1 MITPTMNLNFHSFAD
16 AAELAEHLAVQ
27 VADFLRQAIKARGR
41 ATLVVSGGTTP
52 KPLFLAL
59 ARQDLD
65 WDRVTITLA
74 DERWVDTT
82 AADSNER
89 LVRQYLLQDQAG
101 AAKLIGLKNKATT
114 AKEGEKEC
122 AQRLA
127 GLPRPFDLVI
137 LGMGGDGHTASFFPG
152 ARRLP
157 EALDMKSGRDCLAIS
172 PPKAP
177 HDRMTLTL
185 PVLLDSRQIIL
196 HITGQAKKKVLEQ
209 AMADGPATAMPI
221 RTILRQQ
228 QTPLSVYWAP

>member
-1 MITPTMNLNFHSFAD
+1 MMTPTMNLNFHSFAD
-16 AAELAEHLAVQ
+16 PDELAEHLAVLI
-27 VADFLRQAIKARGR
+27 ADLLRRAIKARGR
-41 ATLVVSGGTTP
+41 ATLVVSGGSTP
-52 KPLFLAL
+52 KPLFRAL
-59 ARQDLD
+59 AHQALD
-65 WDRVTITLA
+65 WGRVTVTLA

-82 AADSNER
+82 AADSNEGLLR
-89 LVRQYLLQDQAG
+89 RYLLRDQAG
-101 AAKLIGLKNKATT
+101 AAKVIGLKNKAAT

-127 GLPRPFDLVI
+127 RLPRPFDVVI

-157 EALDMKSGRDCLAIS
+157 EALDMESGRDCLAIS
-172 PPKAP
+172 PPEAP
-177 HDRMTLTL
+177 HERMTLAL

-196 HITGQAKKKVLEQ
+196 HITGPAKKKVLEQ
-209 AMADGPATAMPI
+209 AMTDGPATEMPI

>member
-1 MITPTMNLNFHSFAD
+1 MMTPTMNLNFHSFAD
-16 AAELAEHLAVQ
+16 PEELAEQLAAR
-27 VADFLRQAIKARGR
+27 VADLLRQAIKARGR

-52 KPLFLAL
+52 KPLFRAL

-65 WDRVTITLA
+65 WDRVTVTLA

-89 LVRQYLLQDQAG
+89 LVRQYLLRDQAG
-101 AAKLIGLKNKATT
+101 NAKFIGLKNKA
-114 AKEGEKEC
+114 AAAAEGEEEC

-127 GLPRPFDLVI
+127 GLPRPLDLVI

-157 EALDMKSGRDCLAIS
+157 EALDMESGRDCLAIS
-172 PPKAP
+172 PAKAP
-177 HDRMTLTL
+177 HERMTLTL

-196 HITGQAKKKVLEQ
+196 HITGPAKKKVLEQ
-209 AMADGPATAMPI
+209 ALADGPATEMPI